1 MPRQHINPHT
11 FCISGPKPAKL
22 GGAVRAALLAACLY
36 APAVHAA
43 PVGEVEFSDGFA
55 FGLGVADIARFNHGN
70 PIEAGTYNVD
80 VTVNG
85 EPFARRD
92 VSFVGTDVGGAA
104 RLCLPV
110 SFLGELGLKEA
121 ALADAK
127 QRVSGE
133 CLELESVLDGAHV
146 NYDDSALA
154 LNITIPQAYIQR
166 AARGYVAPELRDA
179 GVTAGFINYS
189 TSSHRSDGRT
199 SHYVGLNAGVN
210 MGAWRLRHR
219 SSVSHSSGRGTQTSV
234 ISSYLQRDLPR
245 WNSQLLLGQGNTGG
259 ELFDG
264 VAFTGLRLATDDRML
279 PDSLRGYAPVV
290 RGIAQ
295 SNAKVTIRQS
305 GAIIYETTV
314 APGAFVVDDLYP
326 TNGGGDLQVT
336 VTESDGREEVFTVAF
351 SAVPQALREGS
362 QRMSFTAGMLR
373 DTGRTMEP
381 LRFVEGTY
389 VRGMSN
395 RVTALG
401 GVQFAEG
408 YQSVLIGAALNTP
421 FGAIGLDATHAQARQ
436 SNGQTSRGQSFR
448 VNYQRSIAQTGTNF
462 GLAAY
467 RYSTEGYYTLNDASS
482 LVVQDAAAIPLM
494 RARSRFQ
501 VNFSQSIGEHS
512 QIFLSG
518 GRSAYWSSN
527 GSQSDLQLG
536 FNSYYRS
543 ASYSLSATRYRTVA
557 GHADTRYGLTVN
569 VPLGRA
575 IQAPRLNTSVTQSAQ
590 GQQRQMGVS
599 GTLGEDHALSYSVS
613 GQQGAGARGYNAYAR
628 YQGSHFDLNAGY
640 SRAAGYQSL
649 SLGTSGS
656 VVVHPGGINLGPA
669 LGESFALVEAKGAA
683 GAQVGMNR
691 KVSIARNGYAVLPY
705 TSPYRWNTI
714 DLDVSGAALDLDV
727 DGSSRRVAPTA
738 GSIVKLS
745 FDSRNE
751 PLLFVDAVDSAGM
764 PLPFA
769 APISDVHGRAIG
781 SVGQGGVI
789 QLRVSEAGQ
798 ALRVAL
804 EDGSQCELNHSAP
817 AAAGAEQ
824 APIVRAVCEPLGQ
837 QIQHPS
843 QALGLPNAASTSH

>member
-1 MPRQHINPHT
+1 M
-11 FCISGPKPAKL
+11 
-22 GGAVRAALLAACLY
+22 RASLIAACLC
-36 APAVHAA
+36 APAAHAA
-43 PVGEVEFSDGFA
+43 PAGEVEFSEGFA
-55 FGLGVADIARFNHGN
+55 FGLGVTDIARFNNGN

-92 VSFVGTDVGGAA
+92 VAFVSTGVADAA
-104 RLCLPV
+104 RLCLPI
-110 SFLGELGLKEA
+110 SLLGEMGLKDAVLA
-121 ALADAK
+121 AAQQSAT
-127 QRVSGE
+127 GE
-133 CLELESVLDGAHV
+133 CLELESVLDGARV
-146 NYDDSALA
+146 SYDDSALA
-154 LNITIPQAYIQR
+154 LHITIPQAYVQR

-179 GVTAGFINYS
+179 GVTAGFIDYS
-189 TSSHRSDGRT
+189 TNSHRSDGRT
-199 SHYVGLNAGVN
+199 SHYLGLNAGVN
-210 MGAWRLRHR
+210 LGPWRLRHR
-219 SSVSHSSGRGTQTSV
+219 SSVAHSSERGTQASV

-245 WNSQLLLGQGNTGG
+245 WNSQLLLGQSNTGG
-259 ELFDG
+259 ELFDS
-264 VAFTGLRLATDDRML
+264 VAFTGLRVATDDRML

-295 SNAKVTIRQS
+295 SNAKVTIRQN

-336 VTESDGREEVFTVAF
+336 VTESDGREETSTVAF

-362 QRMSFTAGMLR
+362 QRMSFTAGTLR
-373 DTGRTMEP
+373 DTGRTVEP

-408 YQSVLIGAALNTP
+408 YQSALIGAALNTP
-421 FGAIGLDATHAQARQ
+421 FGAIGIDATHAQARLGT
-436 SNGQTSRGQSFR
+436 GQTSRGQSFR

-467 RYSTEGYYTLNDASS
+467 RYSTEGYFTLNDAAS
-482 LVVQDAAAIPLM
+482 LVHQDAAAISPM

-501 VNFSQSIGEHS
+501 VNFSQRIGEHS
-512 QIFLSG
+512 QISLSG
-518 GRSAYWSSN
+518 GHSAYWSSN
-527 GSQSDLQLG
+527 GGHSDLQLG

-543 ASYSLSATRYRTVA
+543 ASYHLSATRYRTAA

-575 IQAPRLNTSVTQSAQ
+575 ARAPRLNTSVIQSAQ
-590 GQQRQMGVS
+590 GQQRQLGVS

-613 GQQGAGARGYNAYAR
+613 GQQGAGTQGYNAHAR
-628 YQGSHFDLNAGY
+628 YQGSYFDLNAGY
-640 SRAAGYQSL
+640 SRAAGYQSMN
-649 SLGTSGS
+649 LGASGS
-656 VVVHPGGINLGPA
+656 VVVHRGGINLGPA
-669 LGESFALVEAKGAA
+669 LGESFALVEARGAT
-683 GAQVGMNR
+683 GAQVGTSR
-691 KVSIARNGYAVLPY
+691 KVSIARNGYAIVPY

-714 DLDVSGAALDLDV
+714 DLDTSGAALDVDV
-727 DGSSRRVAPTA
+727 DGSSRKVAPTA

-769 APISDVHGRAIG
+769 APISDEQGRVIG
-781 SVGQGGVI
+781 SVGQGGII
-789 QLRVSEAGQ
+789 QLRLSEAGQ
-798 ALRVAL
+798 ALRVGL
-804 EDGSQCELNHSAP
+804 EDGAQCELNHPAP
-817 AAAGAEQ
+817 AATDAER
-824 APIVRAVCEPLGQ
+824 APMVRAICEPLGQ
-837 QIQHPS
+837 QVQSAS
-843 QALGLPNAASTSH
+843 QPPGLSNAASLSH